1 MARATITV
9 TKNIFPRIAANFPQE
24 AANATNKGVARMIE
38 VADPLTPVEYG
49 LLRGNKDIDVATP
62 GDPSGGAHWLQDYA
76 GHQNYGTSRGI
87 VGKHFV
93 DQGVEA
99 GAATWMDALRSL
111 EGRL

>member
-1 MARATITV
+1 MARAYIDV
-9 TKNIFPRIAANFPQE
+9 TTNIFPRIAANFPQ
-24 AANATNKGVARMIE
+24 AAADATNDGIKRTIE
-38 VADPLTPVEYG
+38 VADPLTPVDKG
-49 LLRGNKDIDVATP
+49 LLRGNKVIDAATA
-62 GDPSGGAHWLQDYA
+62 GDPSGEIHWAQDYA

-99 GAATWMDALRSL
+99 GATLWVAELRSL